1 MYTITMSTAPMA
13 SGAIGVPPSTDS
25 PIVRTRKNVP
35 MSSVRYLFICLLL
48 RVWRRQRSR
57 DGSEPLVE
65 SRAPENARESV
76 HRPPQL
82 SASVHHAVH
91 VGSQRLALH
100 DADGARGKQ
109 NTPGNECFPLARGRS
124 VRTRHHDHP
133 CRRSRAKR
141 VPRDT
146 RAVTYMRICDCQRAV
161 ERAN

>member
-91 VGSQRLALH
+91 VRSQRLALH
-100 DADGARGKQ
+100 DADGARGNRILHETSVSRWPAGGRFARATTIIRAVDQ
-109 NTPGNECFPLARGRS
+109 EQSACLAILE
-124 VRTRHHDHP
+124 
-133 CRRSRAKR
+133 RSR
-141 VPRDT
+141 
-146 RAVTYMRICDCQRAV
+146 ICVATFQ
-161 ERAN
+161 